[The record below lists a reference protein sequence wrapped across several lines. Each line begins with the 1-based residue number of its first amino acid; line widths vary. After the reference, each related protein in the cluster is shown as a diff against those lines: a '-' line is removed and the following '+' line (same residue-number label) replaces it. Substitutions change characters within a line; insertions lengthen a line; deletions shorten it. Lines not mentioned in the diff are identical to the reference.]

1 MIDLRCLEKIRSP
14 GELNRLLIYVQ
25 DFSEKTGRS
34 SIKRLEQAIKEHTFQ
49 AGPVPFDDLLNLALH
64 FRLIHIHED
73 SVSITPMGHTFL
85 TGNPDNQYFLT
96 GPQIQ
101 LLVTSILFGR
111 TQLSKQFES
120 ILGDFSFNQKNQRYE
135 GSNQAPSGRLS
146 GLGIRLFISS
156 LGFLDEADNGI
167 FFLDP
172 IFNTQIARRIRIFRH
187 PEWDGQEPSD
197 EVIERSKQAEILIY
211 KDEISRLDSAG
222 FTELGCRVQL
232 VSDYNADAGYDIQ
245 SFEGLGSRPDVP
257 DRFIEVKSSVQKKF
271 AIIVTRNELKKA
283 RDFGEQYHIVFVG
296 NHDTGKQLNECHV
309 ITLTDPIR
317 HIFDPIRFKIDAPKL
332 HVIERGSEEI
342 EIVSTDE

>member
-1 MIDLRCLEKIRSP
+1 MIDLRCLETIRSP

-25 DFSEKTGRS
+25 ELGNKNGQASL
-34 SIKRLEQAIKEHTFQ
+34 KRLEQALREQTFK
-49 AGPVPFDDLLNLALH
+49 AGPVPFEDLLNLALH

-73 SVSITPMGHTFL
+73 SVSVTPTGHTFL
-85 TGNPDNQYFLT
+85 TGNPDSQYSLT
-96 GPQIQ
+96 ETQTH

-111 TQLSKQFES
+111 TQLSKQFEG

-146 GLGIRLFISS
+146 GLGIRLFIGS

-197 EVIERSKQAEILIY
+197 EIIERSKQAEILVY
-211 KDEISRLDSAG
+211 RDEISRLDSVG
-222 FTELGCRVQL
+222 FPELGRRVQL
-232 VSDYNADAGYDIQ
+232 VSDYNAAAGYDIQ

-257 DRFIEVKSSVQKKF
+257 DRFIEVKSSTQKKF
-271 AIIVTRNELKKA
+271 AIVVTRNELEKA
-283 RDFGEQYHIVFVG
+283 REFEEQYHIVFVG
-296 NHDTGKQLNECHV
+296 NFDTDKQLSECRV
-309 ITLTDPIR
+309 ITLTDPVK
-317 HIFDPIRFKIDAPKL
+317 HIFDPDKFKIDASKL
-332 HVIERGSEEI
+332 HVIEKGSEEI
-342 EIVSTDE
+342 EIIADE